1 MKTCQF
7 CTKEISDAPVN
18 EMAKHGVGVYFCH
31 PCQAEYLYFRSGT
44 CASVSLYTTINE
56 RCYRW
61 TVTSVDTAQLWY
73 VKEPGI
79 PGVRKNE
86 GMEPVKG
93 FSKSDGDTIP
103 ELTPSNVNGKIRVW
117 LPFL

>member
-1 MKTCQF
+1 MKICKF
-7 CTKEISDAPVN
+7 CNQEVKDAPVD
-18 EMAKHGVGVYFCH
+18 EMSKHGIGVFFCH
-31 PCQAEYLYFRSGT
+31 ACQAEYLFFRSGH
-44 CASVSLYTTINE
+44 CASVSLYTNINE

-79 PGVRKNE
+79 PGVKKNE
-86 GMEPVKG
+86 GMAPVKS
-93 FSKSDGDTIP
+93 FNKDKGDAIP
-103 ELTPSNVNGKIRVW
+103 QLTPANVNGKVRMW